1 MKKISNIVSIVSI
14 TIFMILFI
22 LKFFDV
28 LKDINTID
36 FRNMFVLIYLV
47 SRLKYLELEIKDK
60 NKKIKNLKSK
70 INKNG

>member
-60 NKKIKNLKSK
+60 NKKIKRLKSK
-70 INKNG
+70 LKR